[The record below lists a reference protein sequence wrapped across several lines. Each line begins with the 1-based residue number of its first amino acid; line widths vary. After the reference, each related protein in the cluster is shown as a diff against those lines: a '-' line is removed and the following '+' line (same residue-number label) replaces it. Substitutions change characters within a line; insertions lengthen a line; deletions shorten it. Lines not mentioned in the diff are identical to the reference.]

1 MKIEITE
8 PNGKPYVSLFIE
20 GHLLHIKM
28 HRYHNLD
35 VVLDKRTIPSLID
48 ALQRLQN
55 EVLDNNI
62 SR

>member
-1 MKIEITE
+1 MIIEITE
-8 PNGKPYVSLFIE
+8 PNGKPYVSLFIKD
-20 GHLLHIKM
+20 HLLHVKM
-28 HRYHNLD
+28 HRYNNVD